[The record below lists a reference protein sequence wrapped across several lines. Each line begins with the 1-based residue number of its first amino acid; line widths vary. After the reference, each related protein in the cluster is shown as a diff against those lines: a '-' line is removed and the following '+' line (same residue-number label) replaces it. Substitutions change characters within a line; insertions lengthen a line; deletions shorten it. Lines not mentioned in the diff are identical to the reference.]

1 MPMTSLLDHATLN
14 ELREALGDELDSI
27 VSLYVQELPAH
38 TQTLLDLWA
47 QRDLPTLRRS
57 AHSLKGSSVS
67 MGAQRLG
74 ALAAQIEK
82 LAATGEV
89 SDTLEQAMAA
99 LPALAKETQASYYD
113 SGWANA

>member
-1 MPMTSLLDHATLN
+1 MTSLLLDHATLN

-27 VSLYVQELPAH
+27 VRLYVQDLPSH

-47 QRDLPTLRRS
+47 QRDLATLRRS

-82 LAATGEV
+82 LAAAGEAGE
-89 SDTLEQAMAA
+89 TLAN
-99 LPALAKETQASYYD
+99 ALATLPELAQATEAAFRE
-113 SGWANA
+113 SGWVSA